1 VSGSIVIRTR
11 GWAAIACALGAT
23 AAVAEGPP
31 SNVRNF
37 VSCPIVRD
45 TATVPCWLA
54 EHDGELYY
62 LGIQTDVSAPVH
74 PPLMRHQ
81 VIVEGVVADA
91 PRICGGVVLDPVQLS
106 PVEELDANCNQVWP
120 AEDRYTIDFNPR
132 PPGPSEGRLAF
143 SGPPPSPN
151 ASVEREPRDFVIY
164 YYHDGLIA
172 GRNSGLLNTIVDY
185 AVAIDASS
193 VEIVARQG
201 DVLLSD
207 GSVLAEREGLAQAR
221 AEELAGLLKAGG
233 LEAETWS
240 VSWSEESAPDG
251 VEDWRARRADVR
263 IAP

>member
-1 VSGSIVIRTR
+1 MSRSVRFRSRDL
-11 GWAAIACALGAT
+11 AILACALGAT

-74 PPLMRHQ
+74 PPLMGHR
-81 VIVEGVVADA
+81 VIVEGEVSDA

-106 PVEELDANCNQVWP
+106 PVEELDANCNEVWP
-120 AEDRYTIDFNPR
+120 AEDRYAIDFNPR

-143 SGPPPSPN
+143 SGPPPN
-151 ASVEREPRDFVIY
+151 TTASVEREPKDFVVY

-172 GRNSGLLNTIVDY
+172 GRNSGMLNTIVDY
-185 AVAIDASS
+185 AVATDASR
-193 VEIVARQG
+193 VEIVAYQG

-207 GSVLAEREGLAQAR
+207 GSVLSEREGLAQAR
-221 AEELAGLLKAGG
+221 AEELAHLLEAGG
-233 LEAETWS
+233 LAAEQWS
-240 VSWSEESAPDG
+240 VSWSEEPAPDG
-251 VEDWRARRADVR
+251 VEDWKARRADVR